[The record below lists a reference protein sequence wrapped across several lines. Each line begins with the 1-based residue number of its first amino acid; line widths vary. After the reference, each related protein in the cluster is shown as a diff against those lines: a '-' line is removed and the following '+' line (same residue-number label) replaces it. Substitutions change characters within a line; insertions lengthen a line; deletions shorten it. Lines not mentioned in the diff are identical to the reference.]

1 MMKNYNQFVDDK
13 LNENLWS
20 SLKNLFGKLLQGVS
34 DEIKKPVDE
43 LNNKLSKTKDP
54 KQIQTIIANYLKVHN
69 NTLTTQMKNAKD
81 LPTLKKIV
89 KDNLNGIYA
98 SITAVSQTLGAD
110 KFSFSEIFADSPA
123 EMKKLFDQDSKKF
136 NKNLDNY
143 VNNLIITTAKQYP
156 TYKEKPITKEILDK
170 KPDEVKTE
178 KETKQIDTAVNPTAQ
193 KPVEGKTNTEPAQAG
208 AKTNASLDI
217 EETDKLFEAD
227 APIQPA
233 AQPAKQTP
241 EQADYQKLKDAMKK
255 WFDFAIYKKV
265 NDTLK
270 KQKAGGNKP
279 QGTIEDNIKNIKTT
293 MHPDSVTAI
302 ANALTKA
309 DKQKLMQVRDLL
321 GLDVKS
327 APL

>member
-1 MMKNYNQFVDDK
+1 MKNYNQFVDDK

-156 TYKEKPITKEILDK
+156 TYKEKL
-170 KPDEVKTE
+170 
-178 KETKQIDTAVNPTAQ
+178 
-193 KPVEGKTNTEPAQAG
+193 
-208 AKTNASLDI
+208 
-217 EETDKLFEAD
+217 
-227 APIQPA
+227 
-233 AQPAKQTP
+233 
-241 EQADYQKLKDAMKK
+241 
-255 WFDFAIYKKV
+255 
-265 NDTLK
+265 
-270 KQKAGGNKP
+270 
-279 QGTIEDNIKNIKTT
+279 
-293 MHPDSVTAI
+293 
-302 ANALTKA
+302 
-309 DKQKLMQVRDLL
+309 
-321 GLDVKS
+321 S
-327 APL
+327 APLNKIIKINVPTI